1 MNADA
6 PAPDPAPAP
15 AGAAAPIP
23 PETLKSAMKAF
34 KKRIKLTRLDHES
47 RLGHG
52 PMSSGKK
59 AEVDAIIP
67 PREFPMAVWA
77 ELVAQGKLRHTGQG
91 FFQFIKD

>member
-1 MNADA
+1 MTADA
-6 PAPDPAPAP
+6 PAPDPVPAP
-15 AGAAAPIP
+15 GAAAPIP

-77 ELVAQGKLRHTGQG
+77 ELAAQGKLRHTGQG
-91 FFQFIKD
+91 FFQFIRD

>member
-1 MNADA
+1 MTADA
-6 PAPDPAPAP
+6 PAPDPAPDAAP
-15 AGAAAPIP
+15 GAAIP